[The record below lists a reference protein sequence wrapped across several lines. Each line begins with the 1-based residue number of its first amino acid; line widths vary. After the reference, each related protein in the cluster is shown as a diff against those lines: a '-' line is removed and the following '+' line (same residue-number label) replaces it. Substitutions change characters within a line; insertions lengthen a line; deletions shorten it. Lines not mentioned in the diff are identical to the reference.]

1 MSSIKVSDI
10 MSRRLITA
18 GEGETLAAV
27 AEKMLGSKVSSVV
40 VISNGKVV
48 GIVTE
53 KDFVKFFTLRVPPD
67 DVVKN
72 HMTRSVITV
81 SENTSVNEAKNIMAA
96 NKIRHLPVVDEKG
109 RFVGMVT
116 TRDIVEAVE
125 TLI

>member
-1 MSSIKVSDI
+1 MSSIKVSEI

-27 AEKMLGSKVSSVV
+27 AERMLSSRVSSVV
-40 VISNGKVV
+40 VVSNGKVV

-53 KDFVKFFTLRVPPD
+53 KDFVKFFTLRVSPD

-81 SENTSVNEAKNIMAA
+81 SENTSVNEAKNIMAS
-96 NKIRHLPVVDEKG
+96 NRIRHLPVVDEKG